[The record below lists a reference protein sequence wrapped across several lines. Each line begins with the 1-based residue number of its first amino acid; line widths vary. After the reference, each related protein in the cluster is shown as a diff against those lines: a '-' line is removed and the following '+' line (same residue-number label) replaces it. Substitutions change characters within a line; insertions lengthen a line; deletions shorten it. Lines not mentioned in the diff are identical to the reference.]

1 MTYLLQGMRALT
13 MEGWDAC
20 DLGVAVLEVAALGS
34 VSLTLAF
41 LALRG
46 RIR

>member
-13 MEGWDAC
+13 MEGWNVG
-20 DLGVAVLEVAALGS
+20 DLGVALLTVGALGS
-34 VSLTLAF
+34 VSLTLAL

-46 RIR
+46 RIQ